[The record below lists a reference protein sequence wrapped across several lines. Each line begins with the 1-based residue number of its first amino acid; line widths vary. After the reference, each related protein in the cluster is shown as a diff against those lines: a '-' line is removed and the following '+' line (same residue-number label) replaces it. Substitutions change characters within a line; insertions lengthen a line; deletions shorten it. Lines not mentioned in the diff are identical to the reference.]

1 MILSITHWF
10 SVGMKIMYS
19 EMHTD
24 RAAGCK
30 FDNRQ
35 VLSVFGRMTTTIKG
49 FIGSN
54 TERMP
59 TADNFVVEIY
69 KNLKAKG
76 IAKSFAIE

>member
-1 MILSITHWF
+1 
-10 SVGMKIMYS
+10 MYS

-35 VLSVFGRMTTTIKG
+35 VLFVFERMTTTITV

-59 TADNFVVEIY
+59 TADNFVE
-69 KNLKAKG
+69 KHKNFNLKAKG
-76 IAKSFAIE
+76 ISKSFVIE